1 MDTRNNRPS
10 PFFNMGKK
18 SNASNNNNTFNFKI
32 IHTLLIILLI
42 IIVIYIAITVTN
54 YYKTDCYVK
63 KSFWWYLFDFND
75 SNVCTMETEPVIK
88 RDDPVINKSS
98 MLNENKL
105 SELTEIF
112 DKKEVFHISNQDYT
126 YDQSRCKC
134 NSYGARLATKNE
146 VTQAYNNGANWCT
159 YGWTEGQNAM
169 YPVQKCYLESLKD
182 DNGNNFL
189 ENSDKYCGKAGL
201 NGGFFPNP
209 SLKFGANCYGVKPK
223 GTIVKPKSD
232 SNCPQ
237 KSFCELNQ
245 NFQASHKLDT
255 DEIIGF
261 SNDKWNM

>member
-1 MDTRNNRPS
+1 MNSKNNRPN

-18 SNASNNNNTFNFKI
+18 SNVSNNNTSNFKLI
-32 IHTLLIILLI
+32 NTLLIILFI
-42 IIVIYIAITVTN
+42 IIVIYIAITAIN

-63 KSFWWYLFDFND
+63 KSFWGYLFDLND

-88 RDDPVINKSS
+88 RDAPVINKSPI
-98 MLNENKL
+98 LKENKI

-112 DKKEVFHISNQDYT
+112 DKKEVFHIGNQDYT

-159 YGWTEGQNAM
+159 YGWTEGQNAL
-169 YPVQKCYLESLKD
+169 YTVQKCYLESLKD

-189 ENSDKYCGKAGL
+189 EKSDKYCGKEGL

-261 SNDKWNM
+261 SKDKWNM